1 MKDKD
6 LFKDKIFYHK
16 LIKLAL
22 PITFQA
28 LMLALVAAADAFMLG
43 SVRQNFM
50 SAVSLATQIQFI
62 QNLILSSA
70 VSGLAILGA
79 QYWGKND
86 VKTINKIFC
95 MVLRVCICVSVLFF
109 IGCVFFPRNLM
120 MILTNQSEL
129 IEIGIK
135 YLKIA
140 GWSYLMTG
148 ISQCYLTIL
157 KVSEHASVAARIS
170 SGAVVINIILNAIFI
185 YGKFG
190 LKPMGVQGAAL
201 GTLIARIIELTC
213 VILISYE
220 EGYIHPTRAG
230 FFTHDKLLF
239 EDYVKC
245 AAPLLGACLLWGIG
259 FASYAMFMGHTGP
272 DATAA
277 NSVATVIRD
286 LICCMCDGLASGG
299 GILVGN
305 ELGKGDLKTGKLYG
319 VRLMKLAFI
328 CGGVSSV
335 LMCLFTP
342 LILHLV
348 KLTPQ
353 ARSYLL
359 GMMLIMALYM
369 IGRAV
374 NTILI
379 NGVFAAGGD
388 TLFDVYS
395 LVVTMWL
402 VAIPL
407 AALGTFVFRWPA
419 LVVYACTCLDEV
431 GKIPWVLYH
440 FRKYKWVK
448 DLTR

>member
-6 LFKDKIFYHK
+6 LFKDKIFYQK

-170 SGAVVINIILNAIFI
+170 SGAVVINI
-185 YGKFG
+185 
-190 LKPMGVQGAAL
+190 
-201 GTLIARIIELTC
+201 T
-213 VILISYE
+213 
-220 EGYIHPTRAG
+220 
-230 FFTHDKLLF
+230 
-239 EDYVKC
+239 
-245 AAPLLGACLLWGIG
+245 
-259 FASYAMFMGHTGP
+259 
-272 DATAA
+272 
-277 NSVATVIRD
+277 
-286 LICCMCDGLASGG
+286 
-299 GILVGN
+299 
-305 ELGKGDLKTGKLYG
+305 
-319 VRLMKLAFI
+319 
-328 CGGVSSV
+328 
-335 LMCLFTP
+335 
-342 LILHLV
+342 
-348 KLTPQ
+348 
-353 ARSYLL
+353 
-359 GMMLIMALYM
+359 
-369 IGRAV
+369 
-374 NTILI
+374 
-379 NGVFAAGGD
+379 
-388 TLFDVYS
+388 
-395 LVVTMWL
+395 
-402 VAIPL
+402 
-407 AALGTFVFRWPA
+407 
-419 LVVYACTCLDEV
+419 
-431 GKIPWVLYH
+431 
-440 FRKYKWVK
+440 
-448 DLTR
+448 